1 MLRRGP
7 NRRNPRNKG
16 PKRIEEPLSQG
27 LMKLLA
33 DGGEPVEPVP
43 AVLDPVQKQVAPRTV
58 PAEARN
64 AAAAIPVPPDRTKSE
79 DRKLALDFRIL
90 RAKSQQ
96 FLYGRRPHT
105 HPVELADRLV

>member
-33 DGGEPVEPVP
+33 DGGEPADPVP
-43 AVLDPVQKQVAPRTV
+43 AAPDPAQIQVALRTDPV
-58 PAEARN
+58 EARN
-64 AAAAIPVPPDRTKSE
+64 VAVATPVPPDRTKSE